1 MSQEKKQSQPVSA
14 QSDNKAGGQVPHF
27 KPVSAGDFL
36 HEGLNILEE
45 RGKTYDT
52 KEKGERSMSKAVRVF
67 AIITGKQLTEA
78 EGWEFMAVLK
88 QVRAFQRPTFH
99 QDSWQDFVNYAA
111 LGAEAAAAAA
121 DRVLLTEGDWQEQA
135 ESYTTA
141 LQESGD
147 ELPGSI
153 GVFMTSIES
162 RAWNLYKSRMLNSN
176 IRPASWAELSG
187 GEKDYWIR
195 QLLGIEEQELRLD
208 RPVPNL

>member
-14 QSDNKAGGQVPHF
+14 QPDNKAGGQVPHF

-45 RGKTYDT
+45 RGKIYDT
-52 KEKGERSMSKAVRVF
+52 KEKGERSMGKAVSAF

-111 LGAEAAAAAA
+111 LGAEAAAAA
-121 DRVLLTEGDWQEQA
+121 DRVHRIDGDLQQKA
-135 ESYTTA
+135 KSYTIA
-141 LQESGD
+141 LQGSGD
-147 ELPGSI
+147 ELLGSI
-153 GVFMTSIES
+153 RIPMTVIES
-162 RAWNLYKSRMLNSN
+162 RAWNLYFSRVVGSGIN
-176 IRPASWAELSG
+176 PASWSELSAG
-187 GEKDYWIR
+187 DKDYWLR
-195 QLLGIEEQELRLD
+195 TLKEIEERELRLD
-208 RPVPNL
+208 KPLPNL